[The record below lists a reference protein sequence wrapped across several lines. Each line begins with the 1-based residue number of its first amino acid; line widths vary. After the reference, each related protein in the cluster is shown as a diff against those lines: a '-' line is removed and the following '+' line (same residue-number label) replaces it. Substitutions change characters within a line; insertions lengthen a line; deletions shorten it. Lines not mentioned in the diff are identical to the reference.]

1 MIKLIIFPC
10 KGGDS
15 VLSAGAFEAIS
26 KEDQER
32 TDFTN
37 NMHLNC
43 RENGEIQCFTPM
55 FYLRYWPTK
64 QKNNNKSGT
73 ITLIRGCRN
82 ISVKT

>member
-15 VLSAGAFEAIS
+15 VWSAGAFEAIS

-37 NMHLNC
+37 NMDLNC
-43 RENGEIQCFTPM
+43 RENGEI
-55 FYLRYWPTK
+55 
-64 QKNNNKSGT
+64 
-73 ITLIRGCRN
+73 
-82 ISVKT
+82 

>member
-10 KGGDS
+10 KGGHS
-15 VLSAGAFEAIS
+15 VLSAGAFDAIS

-43 RENGEIQCFTPM
+43 RENGEI
-55 FYLRYWPTK
+55 
-64 QKNNNKSGT
+64 
-73 ITLIRGCRN
+73 
-82 ISVKT
+82 